1 MSTPNITRLSRT
13 PPLNLLVAEDDV
25 LTRYAIADALRSQDY
40 RVLEASSGDDALTVL
55 QSVPVHLLFVDVH
68 MPGRSNG
75 LDVARFAKS
84 LAPAPK
90 IILTSGQ
97 VAAADIQ
104 DLPVLGTFVPKPYL
118 ISRVIDLVNAA
129 FRAAGSR

>member
-1 MSTPNITRLSRT
+1 
-13 PPLNLLVAEDDV
+13 LNLLVAEDDV